1 MTTSLLYALSLA
13 AGAGLVVQI
22 GANSALRQGLGSP
35 VSAGLASFVAGSL
48 GIACFMVLA
57 RTEWPGRSQLL
68 AAPAWAWLGTL
79 LGAYYV
85 IWTVIAGPHLGA
97 ATLLALVILGQL
109 SCSLL
114 IDHFG
119 WLGFPL
125 HPISAARIAG
135 AALLF
140 GGVLLI
146 AR

>member
-1 MTTSLLYALSLA
+1 MPTSLVYALSLA
-13 AGAGLVVQI
+13 AGAVLIVQI
-22 GANSALRQGLGSP
+22 GVNSALRQALGSP
-35 VSAGLASFVAGSL
+35 ASAALASFVVGSC
-48 GIACFMVLA
+48 GIACFMLLA
-57 RTEWPGRSQLL
+57 RTAWPGRAQLL
-68 AAPAWAWLGTL
+68 AAPAWAWLGGL

-85 IWTVIAGPHLGA
+85 IWTVIAGPRLGA
-97 ATLLALVILGQL
+97 ATLLALVVLGQL

-114 IDHFG
+114 VDHFG

-125 HPISAARIAG
+125 HPLSVTRLAG

>member
-1 MTTSLLYALSLA
+1 MPTSLMYALSLA
-13 AGAGLVVQI
+13 AGAVLIVQI
-22 GANSALRQGLGSP
+22 GANATLRQALGSP
-35 VSAGLASFVAGSL
+35 VSATLASFLCGSL
-48 GIACFMVLA
+48 AIVCFMALA
-57 RTEWPGRSQLL
+57 RTSWPTRAQLL
-68 AAPAWAWLGTL
+68 SAPAWAWLGGL

-85 IWTVIAGPHLGA
+85 LWTVIAGPRLGA

-114 IDHFG
+114 VDHFG

-125 HPISAARIAG
+125 HPISGTRIAG

-146 AR
+146 TR